1 MRYYRCFLCIG
12 QPTFP
17 VSDKKDSFKE
27 SQIHYMTYHFKGET
41 NATQERKTN
50 S

>member
-1 MRYYRCFLCIG
+1 MG
-12 QPTFP
+12 QPTFK
-17 VSDKKDSFKE
+17 VADKKDSFEE
-27 SQIHYMTYHFKGET
+27 SQKHYMTYHFKGEV